1 MVAELEGQG
10 ASVACPSSPQ
20 QRGADYRGIIL
31 HRGWKQ
37 YGAVRGL
44 VTEGWAGF
52 HEEYHIVRAKLPYC
66 GRRTADFKRDRT
78 AVAS

>member
-1 MVAELEGQG
+1 MAELEGQG

-20 QRGADYRGIIL
+20 QSEADYRGDP

-37 YGAVRGL
+37 YCAVRGW
-44 VTEGWAGF
+44 VTEGCAGF
-52 HEEYHIVRAKLPYC
+52 HEECHIVRAKLPYC
-66 GRRTADFKRDRT
+66 GRRTADFERDRT